1 MWDPKYREA
10 LSMRRSQAVASG
22 GEKRIE
28 AQHKKGKMTARERL
42 DILFDKGTFVE
53 INTLVEAQDT
63 RFGMDKKRIPGDGVI
78 IGYGEVNG
86 RVVYASAQDFTVIGG
101 TLGEYHS
108 KKICHIM
115 DMALKMKAPYVSI
128 NDSGGAR
135 IEEGISSLDG
145 YSGIFYRNTK
155 ASGIIPQISVILG
168 PCAGGACY
176 SPAITD
182 FIFMTQKTANMFITG
197 PAVVEAVLSEKV
209 TAEELGGAQ
218 VHASKSGVVHFTYSS
233 DQATLLGVRD
243 LLSYLPENHDEKP
256 PMKIGK
262 ARDESIRIEEIV
274 PDNTRKAYNVKEVI
288 NTFVDENSFLEIQ
301 SEFAKNIVVGF
312 ARMDGEV
319 LGIVAN
325 NPKGGM
331 AGSLDIDAAEKAARF
346 VRFCDC
352 FNIPILT
359 LVDVPGFIPG
369 TKQEHGGII
378 RRGAKLLYAYAEAT
392 VPKVTLIMRKAFGG
406 AYIAMN
412 SKGMGAD
419 IVFAWPIAQTAV
431 MGADGAVAIMNG
443 KQIAAAEDPAA
454 EKARLV
460 QAYEDEFMTPYIAA
474 ERGYIDEVIFPEET
488 RSKIRSAFEALK
500 LKDRHEAGY
509 RAHGNIPL

>member
-1 MWDPKYREA
+1 MWDPKYRDTLEE
-10 LSMRRSQAVASG
+10 RRSKAVVG
-22 GEKRIE
+22 GGQKRID
-28 AQHKKGKMTARERL
+28 AQHGKGKLTARERL

-53 INTLVEAQDT
+53 INTLIEAQDN
-63 RFGMDKKRIPGDGVI
+63 RFGMDKKRIPGDGVV

-155 ASGIIPQISVILG
+155 ASGVIPQISVILG

-182 FIFMTQKTANMFITG
+182 FIFMAEKTANMFITG
-197 PAVVEAVLSEKV
+197 PAVVESVLREKV
-209 TAEELGGAQ
+209 SAEELGGAA

-233 DQATLLGVRD
+233 DKACLLGVRQ
-243 LLSYLPENHDEKP
+243 LLSYLPENRDEKP
-256 PMKIGK
+256 PMQIGK
-262 ARDESIRIEEIV
+262 ARDESSRIEEIV
-274 PDNTRKAYNVKEVI
+274 PDNTRKAYDVKEVI
-288 NTFVDENSFLEIQ
+288 NTFIDENSFLEIQ
-301 SEFAKNIVVGF
+301 SEFARNIVIGL

-359 LVDVPGFIPG
+359 LVDVPGFMPG
-369 TKQEHGGII
+369 KTQEHNGII

-392 VPKVTLIMRKAFGG
+392 VPKVTLIMRKAYGG

-443 KQIAAAEDPAA
+443 KQIAAAENPKV
-454 EKARLV
+454 EKEKLV
-460 QAYEDEFMTPYIAA
+460 AAYESEFMTPYIAA
-474 ERGYIDEVIFPEET
+474 ERGYIDEVILPEET
-488 RSKIRSAFEALK
+488 RRKIRTAFEALK
-500 LKDRHEAGY
+500 LKDRNAVGY
-509 RAHGNIPL
+509 REHGNIPL